1 MRAGFAVDLSATDPM
16 PQLSSL
22 IDVTGQ
28 ALVLFGM
35 DGRELSQNPVMR
47 RMLGQEREREALL
60 EHVRGVARAVLAR
73 VTNAAPEAQPS
84 EDGTRREVATSQA
97 AYRLRGNLV
106 GRNALGRGPPY
117 WSRSTGS
124 RSRCP
129 RRRASAPATASR
141 SASCRSPP

>member
-1 MRAGFAVDLSATDPM
+1 VSTSDEPSGAPCSSQLALVRM
-16 PQLSSL
+16 PSPTLTQLSSL

-73 VTNAAPEAQPS
+73 TANGKSAA
-84 EDGTRREVATSQA
+84 
-97 AYRLRGNLV
+97 
-106 GRNALGRGPPY
+106 
-117 WSRSTGS
+117 
-124 RSRCP
+124 
-129 RRRASAPATASR
+129 
-141 SASCRSPP
+141 